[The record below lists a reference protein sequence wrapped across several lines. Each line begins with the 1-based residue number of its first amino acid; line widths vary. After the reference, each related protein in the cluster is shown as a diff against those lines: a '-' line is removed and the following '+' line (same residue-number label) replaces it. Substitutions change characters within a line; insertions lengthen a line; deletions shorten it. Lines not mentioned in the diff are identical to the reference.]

1 MPRYLA
7 VFSMDKAGPR
17 YRAWKAMSEAEQAAT
32 AETGVAA
39 VKAWEAAHADVI
51 LYAGGPLGPT
61 KRIDDSG
68 AVTDAVNQL
77 TVFMVVQADSHEAAV
92 RLFDGHPHMAIF
104 PCEGVEVMPVLGDAD

>member
-7 VFSMDKAGPR
+7 VFSMDKAGPK
-17 YRAWKAMSEAEQAAT
+17 YQAWKAMSEAQQAEK

-39 VKAWEAAHADVI
+39 VKAWEAAHADTI

-68 AVTDAVNQL
+68 AVADAVNLL
-77 TVFMVVQADSHEAAV
+77 TVFMVVQAESHEAAA

-104 PCEGVEVMPVLGDAD
+104 PCEGVEVMPVLGD